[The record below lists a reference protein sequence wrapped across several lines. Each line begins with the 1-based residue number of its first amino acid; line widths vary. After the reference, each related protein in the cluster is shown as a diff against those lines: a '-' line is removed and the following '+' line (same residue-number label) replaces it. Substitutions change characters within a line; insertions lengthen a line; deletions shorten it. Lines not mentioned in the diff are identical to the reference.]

1 MYEDEAVIAVFLI
14 LPACMPTGAAQ
25 GRARKSFE
33 VYSVST
39 ERPLRISFILS
50 QGERLYHMKIMTYL
64 HIIGWASG
72 IGLLKTL
79 SVTRK
84 WVYYFKT
91 NQYPMA

>member
-1 MYEDEAVIAVFLI
+1 
-14 LPACMPTGAAQ
+14 
-25 GRARKSFE
+25 
-33 VYSVST
+33 
-39 ERPLRISFILS
+39 
-50 QGERLYHMKIMTYL
+50 MKIMTYL

-91 NQYPMA
+91 NQYPMAQ